1 MQIIRCAALAAALAL
16 LPGVAYPQGKT
27 APKDAKLYF
36 ITRATGRRFAAG
48 SGSGSACATW
58 A

>member
-1 MQIIRCAALAAALAL
+1 MQIFRCVALSVAVAL
-16 LPGVAYPQGKT
+16 LPGVAYSQGKT

-36 ITRATGRRFAAG
+36 ITPHDGQKFAADFG
-48 SGSGSACATW
+48 FGSACATW